1 MLLLT
6 LYFFAYMYNGI
17 IISTLLEERK
27 ITKKEFLTAMEWSS
41 FSQYRQLVTGNPT
54 ARVLERVADILQ
66 VPIDTFFTRNSSIS
80 PSIVGNGNTFN
91 NSNSVVITNQLQ
103 HAQIDALEKLIEE
116 KDKRILLLEKLLAT
130 IENRQ
135 DIDQT
140 ESM

>member
-1 MLLLT
+1 
-6 LYFFAYMYNGI
+6 MYNGI

-27 ITKKEFLTAMEWSS
+27 ITKKEFLNAMEWSS

-66 VPIDTFFTRNSSIS
+66 VPIDTFFTRNIPVTSSF
-80 PSIVGNGNTFN
+80 VGNGTTLN

-103 HAQIDALEKLIEE
+103 QAKIDSLEKLIEE
-116 KDKRILLLEKLLAT
+116 KDKRILLLEKLLAA
-130 IENRQ
+130 IENRP
-135 DIDQT
+135 DIDPT

>member
-1 MLLLT
+1 
-6 LYFFAYMYNGI
+6 MYNGV

-27 ITKKEFLTAMEWSS
+27 ISKKEFLNAMEWSS

-54 ARVLERVADILQ
+54 ARVLERVADFLQ
-66 VPIDTFFTRNSSIS
+66 VPIDAFFTRNNSVS
-80 PSIVGNGNTFN
+80 PSVVGSGNTFN
-91 NSNSVVITNQLQ
+91 NNNSVVITNQLQ

-116 KDKRILLLEKLLAT
+116 KDKRILLLEKLIAA

-135 DIDQT
+135 DIDQA

>member
-1 MLLLT
+1 
-6 LYFFAYMYNGI
+6 MYNGI

-27 ITKKEFLTAMEWSS
+27 ISKKEFLTAMEWSS

-135 DIDQT
+135 GIDPT

>member
-1 MLLLT
+1 
-6 LYFFAYMYNGI
+6 MYNGI

-27 ITKKEFLTAMEWSS
+27 ITKKEFLNAMEWSS

>member
-1 MLLLT
+1 
-6 LYFFAYMYNGI
+6 MYNGI

-27 ITKKEFLTAMEWSS
+27 ISKKEFLNAMEWSS

-54 ARVLERVADILQ
+54 ARVLERVADFLQ
-66 VPIDTFFTRNSSIS
+66 VPIDAFFTRNNSFP
-80 PSIVGNGNTFN
+80 PSVVGSGNTFN

-116 KDKRILLLEKLLAT
+116 KDKRILLLEKLIAA

>member
-1 MLLLT
+1 
-6 LYFFAYMYNGI
+6 MYNGI

-27 ITKKEFLTAMEWSS
+27 ITKKEFLNAMEWSS

-66 VPIDTFFTRNSSIS
+66 VPIDTFFTRSIPVT
-80 PSIVGNGNTFN
+80 PSILGSGNTFN

-103 HAQIDALEKLIEE
+103 HAHIETLEKLIEE
-116 KDKRILLLEKLLAT
+116 KDKRILLLEKLLT
-130 IENRQ
+130 SMENRQ
-135 DIDQT
+135 GIDPK

>member
-1 MLLLT
+1 
-6 LYFFAYMYNGI
+6 MYNGI

-27 ITKKEFLTAMEWSS
+27 ISKKEFLAAMEWSS

-66 VPIDTFFTRNSSIS
+66 VPIDTFFTRNIPVTSSFI
-80 PSIVGNGNTFN
+80 GNGTTLN

-103 HAQIDALEKLIEE
+103 QAQIDSLEKLIEE
-116 KDKRILLLEKLLAT
+116 KDKRILLLEKLLAA

-135 DIDQT
+135 DIDPT

>member
-1 MLLLT
+1 
-6 LYFFAYMYNGI
+6 MYNGI

-27 ITKKEFLTAMEWSS
+27 ISKKEFLAAMEWSS

-66 VPIDTFFTRNSSIS
+66 VPIDTFFTRSIPVA
-80 PSIVGNGNTFN
+80 PSILGSGNTFN
-91 NSNSVVITNQLQ
+91 NNNSVVITNQLQ
-103 HAQIDALEKLIEE
+103 HAQIDSLEKLIEE
-116 KDKRILLLEKLLAT
+116 KDKRILLLEKLLAA

-135 DIDQT
+135 VIDPT

>member
-1 MLLLT
+1 
-6 LYFFAYMYNGI
+6 MYNGI

-27 ITKKEFLTAMEWSS
+27 ITKKEFLNAMEWSS

-66 VPIDTFFTRNSSIS
+66 VPIDTFFTRSIS
-80 PSIVGNGNTFN
+80 VTPSILGSGNTFN
-91 NSNSVVITNQLQ
+91 NNNSVVITNQLQ
-103 HAQIDALEKLIEE
+103 HAQIDSLEKLIEE
-116 KDKRILLLEKLLAT
+116 KDKRILLLEKLLAA

-135 DIDQT
+135 CIDQT